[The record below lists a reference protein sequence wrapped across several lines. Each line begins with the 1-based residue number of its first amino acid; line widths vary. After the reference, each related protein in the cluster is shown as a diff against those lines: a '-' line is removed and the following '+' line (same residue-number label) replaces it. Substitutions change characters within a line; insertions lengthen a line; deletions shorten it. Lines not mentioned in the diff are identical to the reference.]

1 MKDILKN
8 QKGQTLVEFTLCF
21 ILLVIVA
28 WIPADFGMMFYTSHI
43 GTNAARE
50 GARIAAADPTLPTTA
65 SVTCTYPC
73 SGATDILQRI
83 SNRVAAGLMAGG
95 AQITLENFGAV
106 ATCDREVQ
114 VTVTQTYYPF
124 FYKILRF
131 MGFGASDSVNLARS
145 VRMRYEHQC

>member
-1 MKDILKN
+1 MKDIMKD
-8 QKGQTLVEFTLCF
+8 QKGQALVEFTLCF
-21 ILLVIVA
+21 VLLVIVA

-50 GARIAAADPTLPTTA
+50 GARIAAADPTLSTA
-65 SVTCTYPC
+65 NASCTYPC
-73 SGATDILQRI
+73 SSGPDILQRI
-83 SNRVAAGLMAGG
+83 SNRVASGLMAGG
-95 AQITLENFGAV
+95 TQIALANSGAV

-131 MGFGASDSVNLARS
+131 MSFNVPDSVPLTRS
-145 VRMRYEHQC
+145 VTMRYEHQC